1 MLTYADVFDLC
12 FPQEGEPRRAGERD
26 RGRGRGEHSEFS
38 NLGVEQSPNTS
49 LPTDTRGS
57 RNLGMSEAGT
67 ASTKSDASCL
77 INYCALGIFA
87 NFIETKQRKRADV

>member
-12 FPQEGEPRRAGERD
+12 FPQEGQPRRAGERG
-26 RGRGRGEHSEFS
+26 RGRGRGRDEHSEFS
-38 NLGVEQSPNTS
+38 NLGLEQSPNTS

-67 ASTKSDASCL
+67 VSTKSDVSSSIVPL
-77 INYCALGIFA
+77 EYSL
-87 NFIETKQRKRADV
+87 TL